1 MRMRVR
7 LERHEAN
14 KTSARTWWT
23 VLYNDKEIPIAKA
36 RELNLIQRIRTTAT
50 CEKTHW
56 YEEYEVINPL
66 IKFVKHRITNR
77 GNYHRT
83 VYEARDLMVEEE
95 DDEDE

>member
-1 MRMRVR
+1 MRVR
-7 LERHEAN
+7 LERHEARH
-14 KTSARTWWT
+14 TGARTWWT
-23 VLYNDKEIPIAKA
+23 VIYND
-36 RELNLIQRIRTTAT
+36 RELRIADACAINLIQFVDNT
-50 CEKTHW
+50 CKPDKTHW